1 VADSSNVLFRDG
13 HEAGQTFVGLG
24 SLGEYNV
31 GQLVRERHTGHCRLL
46 GFTTYA
52 GTVTAAD
59 DWGGRAERKRVRPAL
74 PGSVEEVLHQVGT
87 KQFLLQFA
95 DAPQAAAAHEA
106 EKIFRLFDCAIRGQ
120 TDTRFRDRLRRR

>member
-1 VADSSNVLFRDG
+1 MA
-13 HEAGQTFVGLG
+13 

-31 GQLVRERHTGHCRLL
+31 GQLVRERHAGHCRLL
-46 GFTTYA
+46 GFTTST

-59 DWGGRAERKRVRPAL
+59 DWGRRAERKRVRPAL

-106 EKIFRLFDCAIRGQ
+106 EKIFRLFDCAMRGQ